1 MEESD
6 IFDKIYRT
14 YLAGISSIDLEK
26 AQKRLGIDAAEGVI
40 RIPFFGGVYRVS
52 SEGITDPFG
61 HRPRHLVSVIL
72 CQYLLLCPQEEPPDS
87 EWVTYK
93 DFKDAA
99 PFVGGFR
106 ANAENPI
113 AALFAGRLPELET
126 AARSFTGRPVDI
138 GIASD
143 IALKFD
149 ALPKIPLLMLFNDRD
164 EDFPAQCTLLFERRA
179 ESYLDME
186 CLAMIGWALA
196 DGLNQIAKQ

>member
-1 MEESD
+1 MEKSD
-6 IFDKIYRT
+6 IFDEIYRT
-14 YLAGISSIDLEK
+14 YLAGVSSIDLKE
-26 AQKRLGIDAAEGVI
+26 AQKRLGIEAAEGVI

-52 SEGITDPFG
+52 SEGITDPSG

-72 CQYLLLCPQEEPPDS
+72 CQYLLLCPQEEPTDS

-106 ANAENPI
+106 TNAENPI
-113 AALFAGRLPELET
+113 AALFAGRLPELEG
-126 AARSFTGRPVDI
+126 AARSLTGRPVDI

-143 IALKFD
+143 IALRFD

-164 EDFPAQCTLLFERRA
+164 EDFAAQCTLLFERRA